1 MPKSADPVIES
12 DALKANL
19 QETAVPEVTIAPD
32 HQVLAD
38 IVREYKGIHHSISDL
53 LIEIN
58 HPFRN
63 WSQIL
68 PKFRAFILKHNHQY
82 ARHQQGPE
90 AFSQFINIHLMA
102 IEQAWENLKHKKNAP
117 AIFHSKSP
125 KSWDTIIALAM
136 ESLLAYL
143 EKFIQ
148 DLDEQTLLG
157 HQKAFNTAINK
168 IAALDDQVLILLGQ
182 GYHPIKKIAAALLA
196 VSQSVENSAVSSIK
210 RKACFDCGPFTTL
223 YAKLL
228 AIDYHYWLREE
239 DPLPWF
245 TTACGHNHDDWD
257 VTSLFAAISH
267 EAMQKNLAALEPKKK
282 SSQANTER
290 LQQLLTL
297 PAHLDLVR
305 IYKDIPAKLLTIPF
319 PNASYPGAGEKQ
331 LPSPD
336 PTFCYLDSTIDR
348 FAENRKLLFLFRIMD
363 TPGLFLI
370 HEETL
375 REINRSLVLLI
386 HEQAFEEIEQFL
398 LTTFQLLK
406 ANVIKFPHTSLQCIQ
421 VLGTEIFKKGS
432 GGLVESFLWEV
443 VRFGFQYANVTGVD
457 QDWQPIANPAHL
469 VNIRVW
475 ISLIVQEPK
484 WCSTLFSALIIN
496 LHLSGTC
503 IKDTDL
509 FQRDITELLNHPIG
523 PIYNLAKQFAKLLP
537 VFFNEIGAEGE
548 LREVSTELDET
559 HRRKDV
565 LIHFLRKQS
574 HVESSNLIVNFIR
587 AIFAFWHSGD
597 KTVLDQFLPPE
608 VLYGIQS
615 TGPFID
621 DLHILMKR
629 VFELPDI
636 KRVEDLLA
644 WDATRRD
651 NFLAQQADLNPV
663 EMRRFALL
671 VHMYTL
677 LHEKYN
683 LGLQDLRQQL
693 EIAVNSG
700 FPELQELIEA
710 LESGDTFECLDA
722 ILDHLE
728 NLQKIILS
736 PETFEAREDIY
747 YKRHIAVD
755 IPSVYGRYRERK
767 FDAMGLTFRLENL
780 ATVYLEK
787 IPETVNT
794 AFITEATF
802 IRIINCLTI
811 YLRALKIDGIT
822 SRYLETYVALLSS
835 SVKQKRFSYTQ
846 YLDIFRG
853 LSEGV
858 KDIIY
863 AYYTNLHENN
873 LAIIAPQIGAGNL
886 LPRYRIL
893 WHEDD
898 LTGSVHRLNESF
910 LRDLIAGTFGL
921 QHLDNFITK
930 IYQTLENQKELLSES
945 NLDLLMT
952 YNPEN
957 VISFLHRGNQQT
969 NNVIMLGN
977 KGFNLSLLAADKKP
991 VPPGFIITTEIFRCW
1006 PVVKDFF
1013 KAKNEFMSQIRQ
1025 SLSEME
1031 GMTGRKFGDPSNPL
1045 LVSVRSGAA
1054 VSMPG
1059 MMATLHNV
1067 GLNEEISAEFAKAT
1081 GKEYLAWDNYRRF
1094 LQSWAMAKG
1103 VEREIFQVL
1112 MNQAKAKH
1120 DVQVKRQFSA
1130 EQMRE
1135 LALNYQKTIRGIGI
1149 GIPDDPWLQL
1159 TGAIEMVL
1167 DSWDTPKTR
1176 EYRTLMDVSDSW
1188 GTAVI
1193 IQAMVF
1199 GNISTESGSGV
1210 LFTAHPYRKVR
1221 RVALWGDYAT
1231 ADQGEDIVSGLVTSY
1246 PVSIEQ
1252 AELDGRSKELSLEKR
1267 FPQIYQRLRDIA
1279 RDLVYEKQ
1287 WNPQD
1292 IEFTFEGPEADD
1304 LFILQSR
1311 DMITIK
1317 KKENFDAFVDSLE
1330 LTKAILGKGIGVS
1343 GSALAGRAVFTVAH
1357 INRLR
1362 QEDPGTPLILIRQD
1376 TVPED
1381 IKEISQAD
1389 GLLTARGGQTSHA
1402 SLVALR
1408 LDKTCIV
1415 GCKNLKVYETE
1426 ERCEIGGHTIRFG
1439 DQISIDGRKGLFLRG
1454 IHPLKKEVH
1463 ILPI

>member
-1 MPKSADPVIES
+1 MPKSVSPAIES
-12 DALKANL
+12 SALKANL
-19 QETAVPEVTIAPD
+19 QETAVDEIAIAPG
-32 HQVLAD
+32 QQILAD
-38 IVREYKGIHHSISDL
+38 LVSDYKGIHHSICEL
-53 LIEIN
+53 LLEIN

-68 PKFRAFILKHNHQY
+68 PRLRAFILKHSGQY
-82 ARHQQGPE
+82 ARHPQGPA
-90 AFSQFINIHLMA
+90 AFSQFVAIHRLA
-102 IEQAWENLKHKKNAP
+102 IDQAWDNLRHKKGHP
-117 AIFHSKSP
+117 AIVHDKSP
-125 KSWDTIIALAM
+125 KSWETILALAV

-143 EKFIQ
+143 EKFIL
-148 DLDEQTLLG
+148 DLTPSTLLA
-157 HQKAFNTAINK
+157 HQTAFNRAIDE
-168 IAALDDQVLILLGQ
+168 IAALDDGVLILMVQ
-182 GYHPIKKIAAALLA
+182 GYHPIKKIAAAL
-196 VSQSVENSAVSSIK
+196 IK
-210 RKACFDCGPFTTL
+210 VRGEAFDDGPFTKL

-228 AIDYHYWLREE
+228 ALDYRYWLSEE

-245 TTACGHNHDDWD
+245 TAACGHNHEDWD
-257 VTSLFAAISH
+257 VAGLFATISH
-267 EAMQKNLAALEPKKK
+267 SAMADNLAALAPELLAELPPC
-282 SSQANTER
+282 ER
-290 LQQLLTL
+290 LGHLLTL
-297 PAHLDLVR
+297 PTHLDLVR
-305 IYKDIPAKLLTIPF
+305 VYKDIPPKLLTIPF
-319 PNASYPGAGEKQ
+319 PNASYPGGAEKQ
-331 LPSPD
+331 PPTQGPD
-336 PTFCYLDSTIDR
+336 FCFIDAKLDR

-363 TPGLFLI
+363 TRGLFLI

-386 HEQAFEEIEQFL
+386 HEQAFEEIERFL

-421 VLGTEIFKKGS
+421 VLGTEVFKKGS

-559 HRRKDV
+559 HRRKDI

-597 KTVLDQFLPPE
+597 KGVLDHFLPAE
-608 VLYGIQS
+608 VLYGIQAG
-615 TGPFID
+615 GPFYD
-621 DLHILMKR
+621 DLHVLMKR

-636 KRVEDLLA
+636 KRVEDLLT
-644 WDATRRD
+644 WDDARRD
-651 NFLAQQADLNPV
+651 NFLAQQSDLNPV
-663 EMRRFALL
+663 ETRRFALL

-683 LGLQDLRQQL
+683 LGLQDLSQQL

-700 FPELQELIEA
+700 FPEMQGLLDT
-710 LESGDTFECLDA
+710 LKTCDTFECLEA

-728 NLQKIILS
+728 HLQQIILS
-736 PETFEAREDIY
+736 PETFEAKEDIY

-767 FDAMGLTFRLENL
+767 FDALGLTFRLENL
-780 ATVYLEK
+780 AKVYLER

-835 SVKQKRFSYTQ
+835 SVQQKRFSYTQ

-863 AYYTNLHENN
+863 AYYTNLHQNN
-873 LAIIAPQIGAGNL
+873 LSIIAPQIGAVNL
-886 LPRYRIL
+886 LPRYQNL

-898 LTGSVHRLNESF
+898 LTGSVHRLSESF
-910 LRDLIAGTFGL
+910 LRDLIASTFGL

-930 IYQTLENQKELLSES
+930 IYQTLENQKELLNET

-957 VISFLHRGNQQT
+957 VISFLHRKNAQT

-977 KGFNLSLLAADKKP
+977 KGYNLSLLAAYEKP

-1013 KAKNEFMSQIRQ
+1013 KAKNEFMNQIRQ
-1025 SLSEME
+1025 SLTEME
-1031 GMTGRKFGDPSNPL
+1031 GMTGRKFGDPACPL

-1067 GLNEEISAEFAKAT
+1067 GLNEEISAEFAKSA
-1081 GKEYLAWDNYRRF
+1081 GKSYLAWDNYRRF

-1103 VEREIFQVL
+1103 VDRVVFQVL
-1112 MNQAKAKH
+1112 MNKAKAKH
-1120 DVQVKRQFSA
+1120 DVQVKRQFSPD
-1130 EQMRE
+1130 QMRE
-1135 LALNYQKTIRGIGI
+1135 LALEYQKTIRGIGI

-1167 DSWDTPKTR
+1167 DSWNTPKTK
-1176 EYRTLMDVSDSW
+1176 EYRGLMDVSDAW

-1199 GNISTESGSGV
+1199 GNNSTEAGSGV

-1231 ADQGEDIVSGLVTSY
+1231 ADQGEDIVSGLVTTY
-1246 PVSIEQ
+1246 PISVEQ
-1252 AELDGRSKELSLEKR
+1252 AELDGRSKELSLERR
-1267 FPQIYQRLRDIA
+1267 FPKIYQGLRDIA
-1279 RDLVYEKQ
+1279 RDLVYEKG

-1304 LFILQSR
+1304 IFILQSR

-1330 LTKAILGKGIGVS
+1330 MNKAILGKGIGVS
-1343 GSALAGRAVFTVAH
+1343 GSALSGRAVFTVAH
-1357 INRLR
+1357 INQLR
-1362 QEDPGTPLILIRQD
+1362 KEDPGTALILIRQD

-1415 GCKNLKVYETE
+1415 GCKNLKVYEAE
-1426 ERCEIGGHTIRFG
+1426 ERCEISGHVIRFG
-1439 DQISIDGRKGLFLRG
+1439 DPISIDGRKGLFLRG